1 MSTATLYC
9 SQARR
14 FLYSGSSWSAFQ
26 QSTVGYIPQASGSNI
41 GGMVFRFDA
50 IPDGVTITSA
60 TLHIMT
66 ALYSGGGTAN
76 VNFRVSNAADLY
88 GNVAP
93 SDPSVLGLAFSTTPT
108 MRSIVLSYQV
118 GTYASPESYTYLYIY
133 KPGGGIALT
142 DVIFGATYNDAYFGS
157 VNAPYITIEYTVPV
171 PNNDTVGRYNGS
183 TFENCEAYRYNGS
196 TWELQDVFRYDGTQ
210 FVECSTT

>member
-1 MSTATLYC
+1 
-9 SQARR
+9 
-14 FLYSGSSWSAFQ
+14 
-26 QSTVGYIPQASGSNI
+26 
-41 GGMVFRFDA
+41 MVFRFDA